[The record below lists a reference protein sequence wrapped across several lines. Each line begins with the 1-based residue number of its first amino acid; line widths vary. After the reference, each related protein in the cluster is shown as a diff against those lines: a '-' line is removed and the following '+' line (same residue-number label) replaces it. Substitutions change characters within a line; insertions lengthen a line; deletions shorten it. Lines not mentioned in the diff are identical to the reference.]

1 MKTIKIFS
9 LLLILSIFTTNAQ
22 TLEPKADKALLNVI
36 VSNEKEKPLEGE
48 IVSFISSKDKKVYK
62 GHTKSDGKFSI
73 LVPIGDTYEISYKNF
88 TEDITYNHI
97 TIPEEKALY
106 TWDVTIIFEP
116 GKVIVLENVE
126 FDFDKATLR
135 PTSNK
140 TLNDLVEVMKIKDK
154 LEIEIAGHT
163 DSKGTPDYN
172 IKLSQARAEAIRSY
186 LISKG
191 IKGNRITAK
200 GYGHLEPIAP
210 NTNPDGTDNPDGR
223 QRNRRTEVR
232 VTKEQ

>member
-1 MKTIKIFS
+1 MKSIKIIS
-9 LLLILSIFTTNAQ
+9 LFFFFAVLSINAQ
-22 TLEPKADKALLNVI
+22 TLEPTAEKALLNVI
-36 VSNEKEKPLEGE
+36 VTNEKNKPLEGE
-48 IVSFISSKDKKVYK
+48 IVSFIAAKDKKVYK
-62 GHTKSDGKFSI
+62 GHTNAEGKFSI

-88 TEDITYNHI
+88 TQDITYNHI
-97 TIPEEKALY
+97 TIPAEKALY

-116 GKVIVLENVE
+116 GRVIVLENVE

-135 PTSNK
+135 PSSNK

-163 DSKGTPDYN
+163 DSKGTPEYN
-172 IKLSQARAEAIRSY
+172 IKLSQARAEAIRNY

-191 IKGNRITAK
+191 IKGNRIVAK

-210 NTNPDGTDNPDGR
+210 NTNPDGSDNPDGR
-223 QRNRRTEVR
+223 QKNRRTEVR